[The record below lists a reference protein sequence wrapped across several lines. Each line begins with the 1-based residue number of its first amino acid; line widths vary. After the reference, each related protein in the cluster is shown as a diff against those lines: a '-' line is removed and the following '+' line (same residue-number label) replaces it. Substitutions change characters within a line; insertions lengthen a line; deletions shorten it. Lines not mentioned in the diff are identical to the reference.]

1 MLTSRRKGK
10 TIAIF
15 EISDQL
21 LCTRYSAHLVFTVAM
36 MQNWLWR
43 SRETAADVV
52 QVSELFLVLRHAID
66 THNSKGPSGEFGNS
80 ASH

>member
-1 MLTSRRKGK
+1 
-10 TIAIF
+10 
-15 EISDQL
+15 
-21 LCTRYSAHLVFTVAM
+21 M

-80 ASH
+80 ASHADSLDSGLGVKELAPGISPVVE